1 MGARK
6 EVMGAVVWNSG
17 NYSDC
22 PCAFWM
28 EGGASCLTELQV
40 RDEIHRGRVQVIWR
54 GEICIQQILGERFI
68 YLLNSSFVIIVKNLI
83 FNVRFQWP

>member
-1 MGARK
+1 MAGGGVEQR
-6 EVMGAVVWNSG
+6 ELLGLS
-17 NYSDC
+17 
-22 PCAFWM
+22 CAFWM

-40 RDEIHRGRVQVIWR
+40 RDEINRGRVQVIWR

-83 FNVRFQWP
+83 FNVRFQLP